1 MAAAARNQ
9 KIQEAYNVRIG
20 SKLETFK
27 QVNEGLEPK
36 DAKRISMAEVRK
48 WFLEND
54 KGTLKIQ
61 TGFNSFVPP
70 SAKHE
75 LQVDGFE
82 FKYKQRK
89 RPGVKKQ
96 DLGDGK
102 GKVYKMSRFDARKLA
117 YVNPHG
123 LIAINPFTKK
133 VAVEPM
139 DGKIGTHDYV
149 PALKKSSGYW
159 VNQRLFIPTRML
171 P

>member
-9 KIQEAYNVRIG
+9 KIREAYNVRTG

-36 DAKRISMAEVRK
+36 DPDRFSMAEVRK

-54 KGTLKIQ
+54 IGTLKIQ

-96 DLGDGK
+96 DLVTGRG
-102 GKVYKMSRFDARKLA
+102 RF
-117 YVNPHG
+117 
-123 LIAINPFTKK
+123 T
-133 VAVEPM
+133 E
-139 DGKIGTHDYV
+139 
-149 PALKKSSGYW
+149 
-159 VNQRLFIPTRML
+159 
-171 P
+171 

>member
-1 MAAAARNQ
+1 MASAARNL
-9 KIQEAYNVRIG
+9 KIQEAYNVRAG

-27 QVNEGLEPK
+27 QVNEGLEPR
-36 DAKRISMAEVRK
+36 DAERISMAEVRK

-82 FKYKQRK
+82 FKYKQMK

-96 DLGDGK
+96 DIGDGK
-102 GKVYKMSRFDARKLA
+102 GEVYDLGRPWARKLA
-117 YVNPHG
+117 HVNPHG

-133 VAVEPM
+133 VHVESM
-139 DGKIGTHDYV
+139 LGKIGTLDYV
-149 PALKKSSGYW
+149 PALKKS
-159 VNQRLFIPTRML
+159 
-171 P
+171 